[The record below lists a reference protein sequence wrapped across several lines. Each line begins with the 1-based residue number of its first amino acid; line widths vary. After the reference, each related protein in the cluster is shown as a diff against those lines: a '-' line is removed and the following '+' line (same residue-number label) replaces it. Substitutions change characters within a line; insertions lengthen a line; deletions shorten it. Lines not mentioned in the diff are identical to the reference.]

1 MVNKE
6 CLTCSSTWRAWMH
19 DWNHMERKDTSVGN
33 LKTLWQ
39 TAHPTQYNP
48 EFSVAFWSFDLT
60 VLWVK
65 LKILCQEWSVAVT
78 HLNLYAIHHVWR
90 QQTPGTFWQCSTE
103 CTKYCKQSPEM
114 ENTETITSM
123 FMMMMR
129 VSMKMMIEHAVL
141 MVQLRAVSSCGWV
154 ISVWFWVNSSAW

>member
-1 MVNKE
+1 MWVIFAKSLVLSGNESHPDTSRMSSLRQLIQHLKDTKMKIYSALSTNNLRPPKKTHNVIKFKMFSDFSQTLLCHHTSCWTNKQGVNKE
-6 CLTCSSTWRAWMH
+6 TNTWRAWMH

-65 LKILCQEWSVAVT
+65 LKILCQEWSEA
-78 HLNLYAIHHVWR
+78 L
-90 QQTPGTFWQCSTE
+90 Q
-103 CTKYCKQSPEM
+103 
-114 ENTETITSM
+114 
-123 FMMMMR
+123 
-129 VSMKMMIEHAVL
+129 
-141 MVQLRAVSSCGWV
+141 
-154 ISVWFWVNSSAW
+154 